1 MKIKLILI
9 LLLFLNNIA
18 FAKNKFEK
26 RFEKDLN
33 KISKDVLDNYT
44 SSVSYV
50 EECID
55 ENFEVIIDYISKI
68 KGRVIITGIGKSAI
82 IGMKI
87 SATLNS
93 TGTPSVFLHGSDAL
107 HGDIGVATK
116 NDVMICLSKSGSNS
130 ETVDLVKQIKK
141 LGIKLIGITSDKNSF
156 LAKNADYSIVN
167 KIERE
172 ACPNNLAPTTSTSMQ
187 LLIGDLIAICLMS
200 IKEFKSEDFA
210 LYHPSGSLGKRLTL
224 KVSDIL
230 NYNSSP
236 KVEIN
241 PSIKDAINEISSK
254 MYGATA
260 VLDKNIVVGII
271 TDGDIRRVLNQN
283 KNPMNLKVS
292 EIMVKNPKFVSGDML
307 GSEAL
312 NLMNKSK
319 ITQLLVIDDGH
330 YKGMIHMHE
339 LLKAGL

>member
-1 MKIKLILI
+1 MKKI
-9 LLLFLNNIA
+9 
-18 FAKNKFEK
+18 
-26 RFEKDLN
+26 DLN

-44 SSVSYV
+44 RSVSYV

-68 KGRVIITGIGKSAI
+68 NGRVIITGIGKSAI

-93 TGTPSVFLHGSDAL
+93 TGTPSIFLHGSDAL

-116 NDVMICLSKSGSNS
+116 NDVMICLSKSGSNT

-141 LGIKLIGITSDKNSF
+141 MGIILIGITSDKNSF

-236 KVEIN
+236 KVDIN
-241 PSIKDAINEISSK
+241 LSIKDAINEISSK

-260 VLDKNIVVGII
+260 VLNKNIVVGII
-271 TDGDIRRVLNQN
+271 TDGDIRRVLNEN
-283 KNPMNLKVS
+283 KNPMNLKVN

-319 ITQLLVIDDGH
+319 ITQLLVIDDGD

>member
-1 MKIKLILI
+1 MKKI
-9 LLLFLNNIA
+9 
-18 FAKNKFEK
+18 
-26 RFEKDLN
+26 DLN

-44 SSVSYV
+44 SSVSHV

-55 ENFEVIIDYISKI
+55 ENFEVIINYISKI

-210 LYHPSGSLGKRLTL
+210 LYHPSGSLGKKLTL

-230 NYNSSP
+230 NYKSSP
-236 KVEIN
+236 KVDIN
-241 PSIKDAINEISSK
+241 LSIKDAINEISSK

>member
-1 MKIKLILI
+1 MKKI
-9 LLLFLNNIA
+9 
-18 FAKNKFEK
+18 
-26 RFEKDLN
+26 DLN

-44 SSVSYV
+44 SSVSHV

-116 NDVMICLSKSGSNS
+116 NDVMICLSKSGSNT

-210 LYHPSGSLGKRLTL
+210 LYHPSGSLGKKLTL

-230 NYNSSP
+230 NYKSSP
-236 KVEIN
+236 KVDIN
-241 PSIKDAINEISSK
+241 LSIKDAINEISSK

-283 KNPMNLKVS
+283 KNPMNLKVN

-319 ITQLLVIDDGH
+319 ITQLLVIDDGN

>member
-1 MKIKLILI
+1 MKKI
-9 LLLFLNNIA
+9 
-18 FAKNKFEK
+18 
-26 RFEKDLN
+26 DLN

-44 SSVSYV
+44 TSVSYV
-50 EECID
+50 EQCID

-68 KGRVIITGIGKSAI
+68 NGRVIITGIGKSAI

-93 TGTPSVFLHGSDAL
+93 TGTPSIFLHGSDAL

-116 NDVMICLSKSGSNS
+116 NDVMICLSKSGSNT

-210 LYHPSGSLGKRLTL
+210 LYHPSGSLGKKLTL

-236 KVEIN
+236 KVDIN
-241 PSIKDAINEISSK
+241 LSIKDAINEISSK

-283 KNPMNLKVS
+283 KNPMNLKVN

-312 NLMNKSK
+312 NLMNKIK

>member
-1 MKIKLILI
+1 MKKI
-9 LLLFLNNIA
+9 
-18 FAKNKFEK
+18 
-26 RFEKDLN
+26 DLN

-93 TGTPSVFLHGSDAL
+93 TGTPSIFLHGSDAL

-116 NDVMICLSKSGSNS
+116 NDVMICLSKSGSNT

-210 LYHPSGSLGKRLTL
+210 LYHPSGSLGKKLTL

-236 KVEIN
+236 KVDIN
-241 PSIKDAINEISSK
+241 SSIKDAINEISSK

>member
-1 MKIKLILI
+1 MKKI
-9 LLLFLNNIA
+9 
-18 FAKNKFEK
+18 
-26 RFEKDLN
+26 DLN
-33 KISKDVLDNYT
+33 KISKDVLNNYT
-44 SSVSYV
+44 SSVSHV

-93 TGTPSVFLHGSDAL
+93 TGTPSIFLHGSDAL

-116 NDVMICLSKSGSNS
+116 NDVIICLSKSGSNT

-156 LAKNADYSIVN
+156 LAKNANYSIVN

-210 LYHPSGSLGKRLTL
+210 LYHPSGSLGKKLTL
-224 KVSDIL
+224 KVSDIV

-241 PSIKDAINEISSK
+241 LSIKDAINEISSK

-283 KNPMNLKVS
+283 KNPMNLKVN

>member
-1 MKIKLILI
+1 MKKI
-9 LLLFLNNIA
+9 
-18 FAKNKFEK
+18 
-26 RFEKDLN
+26 DLN

-44 SSVSYV
+44 NSVSYV

-93 TGTPSVFLHGSDAL
+93 TGTPSIFMHGSDAL

-116 NDVMICLSKSGSNS
+116 NDVMICLSKSGSNT

-210 LYHPSGSLGKRLTL
+210 LYHPSGSLGKKLTL
-224 KVSDIL
+224 KVNDII
-230 NYNSSP
+230 NNNSSP

-241 PSIKDAINEISSK
+241 SSIKDAINEISSK

-260 VLDKNIVVGII
+260 VLDKNVVVGII

-283 KNPMNLKVS
+283 QNPMNLKVS
-292 EIMVKNPKFVSGDML
+292 EIMVKNPKFISGEML

>member
-1 MKIKLILI
+1 LKKI
-9 LLLFLNNIA
+9 
-18 FAKNKFEK
+18 
-26 RFEKDLN
+26 DLN

-44 SSVSYV
+44 SSVSHV

-93 TGTPSVFLHGSDAL
+93 TGTPSIFLHGSDAL

-116 NDVMICLSKSGSNS
+116 NDVMICLSKSGSNT

-210 LYHPSGSLGKRLTL
+210 LYHPSGSLGKKLTL

-230 NYNSSP
+230 NFNSSP

-241 PSIKDAINEISSK
+241 SNIKDAINEISSK

-283 KNPMNLKVS
+283 QNPMNLKVS
-292 EIMVKNPKFVSGDML
+292 EIMVKNPKFVSGNML

-312 NLMNKSK
+312 NLMNNGK

>member
-1 MKIKLILI
+1 MKKI
-9 LLLFLNNIA
+9 
-18 FAKNKFEK
+18 
-26 RFEKDLN
+26 DLN

-93 TGTPSVFLHGSDAL
+93 TGTPSIFLHGSDAL

-116 NDVMICLSKSGSNS
+116 NDVMICLSKSGSNT

-141 LGIKLIGITSDKNSF
+141 LGIKLIGITSDQNSF

-210 LYHPSGSLGKRLTL
+210 LYHPSGSLGKKLTL

-241 PSIKDAINEISSK
+241 SSIKDAINEISSK

-283 KNPMNLKVS
+283 KNPMNLKVN

-319 ITQLLVIDDGH
+319 ITQLLVIDDGN

>member
-1 MKIKLILI
+1 MKKI
-9 LLLFLNNIA
+9 
-18 FAKNKFEK
+18 
-26 RFEKDLN
+26 DLN

-68 KGRVIITGIGKSAI
+68 NGRVIITGIGKSAI

-93 TGTPSVFLHGSDAL
+93 TGTPSIFLHGSDAL

-116 NDVMICLSKSGSNS
+116 NDVMICLSKSGSNT

-141 LGIKLIGITSDKNSF
+141 LGIKLIAITSEKNSF

-210 LYHPSGSLGKRLTL
+210 LYHPSGSLGKKLTL

-236 KVEIN
+236 KVDIN
-241 PSIKDAINEISSK
+241 LSIKDAINEISSK

-283 KNPMNLKVS
+283 KNPMNLKVN

>member
-1 MKIKLILI
+1 MKKI
-9 LLLFLNNIA
+9 
-18 FAKNKFEK
+18 
-26 RFEKDLN
+26 DLN

-44 SSVSYV
+44 SSVSHV

-116 NDVMICLSKSGSNS
+116 NDVMICLSKSGSNT

-241 PSIKDAINEISSK
+241 SSIKDAINEISSK

-283 KNPMNLKVS
+283 KNPMNLKVN

>member
-1 MKIKLILI
+1 MKKI
-9 LLLFLNNIA
+9 
-18 FAKNKFEK
+18 
-26 RFEKDLN
+26 DLN
-33 KISKDVLDNYT
+33 KISKDVLNNYT

-55 ENFEVIIDYISKI
+55 ENFEVIIDYISKV

-93 TGTPSVFLHGSDAL
+93 TGTPSIFLHGSDAL

-116 NDVMICLSKSGSNS
+116 NDVMICLSKSGSNT

-156 LAKNADYSIVN
+156 LAKSADYSIVN

-210 LYHPSGSLGKRLTL
+210 LYHPSGSLGKKLTL

-241 PSIKDAINEISSK
+241 LSIKDAINEISSK

-260 VLDKNIVVGII
+260 VLDKNVVVGII

-283 KNPMNLKVS
+283 KNPMNLKVN

>member
-1 MKIKLILI
+1 LKKI
-9 LLLFLNNIA
+9 
-18 FAKNKFEK
+18 
-26 RFEKDLN
+26 DLN

-93 TGTPSVFLHGSDAL
+93 TGTPSIFLHGSDAL

-116 NDVMICLSKSGSNS
+116 NDVMICLSKSGSNT

-210 LYHPSGSLGKRLTL
+210 LYHPSGSLGKKLTL

-236 KVEIN
+236 KVDIN
-241 PSIKDAINEISSK
+241 LSIKDAINEISSK

-283 KNPMNLKVS
+283 KNPMNLKVN

-319 ITQLLVIDDGH
+319 ITQLLVIDDGN

>member
-1 MKIKLILI
+1 LKKI
-9 LLLFLNNIA
+9 
-18 FAKNKFEK
+18 
-26 RFEKDLN
+26 DLN
-33 KISKDVLDNYT
+33 KISKDVLNNYT

-55 ENFEVIIDYISKI
+55 KNFEVIINYISKI
-68 KGRVIITGIGKSAI
+68 KGRVIISGIGKSAI

-93 TGTPSVFLHGSDAL
+93 TGTPSIFLHGSDAL
-107 HGDIGVATK
+107 HGDIGVVTK
-116 NDVMICLSKSGSNS
+116 NDVMICLSKSGSNT

-141 LGIKLIGITSDKNSF
+141 LGIKLIGITSDQNSF

-210 LYHPSGSLGKRLTL
+210 LYHPSGSLGKKLTL

-236 KVEIN
+236 KVDIN
-241 PSIKDAINEISSK
+241 LSIKDAINEISSK

-283 KNPMNLKVS
+283 KNPMNLKVN

>member
-1 MKIKLILI
+1 MKKI
-9 LLLFLNNIA
+9 
-18 FAKNKFEK
+18 
-26 RFEKDLN
+26 DLN

-44 SSVSYV
+44 SSVNHV

-236 KVEIN
+236 KVKIN
-241 PSIKDAINEISSK
+241 SSIKDAINEISSK

>member
-1 MKIKLILI
+1 MKKI
-9 LLLFLNNIA
+9 
-18 FAKNKFEK
+18 
-26 RFEKDLN
+26 DLN

-93 TGTPSVFLHGSDAL
+93 TGTPSIFLHGSDAL

-116 NDVMICLSKSGSNS
+116 NDVMICLSKSGSNT

-141 LGIKLIGITSDKNSF
+141 LGIKLIGITSNKNSF

-210 LYHPSGSLGKRLTL
+210 LYHPSGSLGKKLTL

-241 PSIKDAINEISSK
+241 SSIKDAINEISSK

-283 KNPMNLKVS
+283 QNPMNLKVS
-292 EIMVKNPKFVSGDML
+292 EIMVKNPKFVSENML

>member
-1 MKIKLILI
+1 MKKI
-9 LLLFLNNIA
+9 
-18 FAKNKFEK
+18 
-26 RFEKDLN
+26 DLN
-33 KISKDVLDNYT
+33 KISKDVLNNYT
-44 SSVSYV
+44 SSVSHV

-116 NDVMICLSKSGSNS
+116 NDVMICLSKSGSNT

-167 KIERE
+167 KIDRE

-210 LYHPSGSLGKRLTL
+210 LYHPSGSLGKKLTL

-230 NYNSSP
+230 NYSSSP
-236 KVEIN
+236 KVDIN
-241 PSIKDAINEISSK
+241 LSIKDAINEISSK

-260 VLDKNIVVGII
+260 VLDKNVVVGII

-283 KNPMNLKVS
+283 KNPMNLKVN

>member
-1 MKIKLILI
+1 MKKI
-9 LLLFLNNIA
+9 
-18 FAKNKFEK
+18 
-26 RFEKDLN
+26 DLN

-44 SSVSYV
+44 RSVSYV

-68 KGRVIITGIGKSAI
+68 NGRVIITGIGKSAI

-93 TGTPSVFLHGSDAL
+93 TGTPSIFLHGSDAL

-116 NDVMICLSKSGSNS
+116 NDVMICLSKSGSNT

-210 LYHPSGSLGKRLTL
+210 LYHPSGSLGKKLTL

-236 KVEIN
+236 KVDIN
-241 PSIKDAINEISSK
+241 LSIKDAINEISSK

-260 VLDKNIVVGII
+260 VLNKNIVVGII
-271 TDGDIRRVLNQN
+271 TDGDIRRVLNEN
-283 KNPMNLKVS
+283 KNPMNLKVN

-312 NLMNKSK
+312 NLMNKIK

>member
-1 MKIKLILI
+1 MKKI
-9 LLLFLNNIA
+9 
-18 FAKNKFEK
+18 
-26 RFEKDLN
+26 DLN

-44 SSVSYV
+44 SSVSHV

-116 NDVMICLSKSGSNS
+116 NDVMICLSKSGSNT

-210 LYHPSGSLGKRLTL
+210 LYHPSGSLGKKLTL

-230 NYNSSP
+230 NYKSSP
-236 KVEIN
+236 KVDIN
-241 PSIKDAINEISSK
+241 SSIKDAINEISSK

-283 KNPMNLKVS
+283 KNPMNLKVN

>member
-1 MKIKLILI
+1 MKKI
-9 LLLFLNNIA
+9 
-18 FAKNKFEK
+18 
-26 RFEKDLN
+26 DLN

-44 SSVSYV
+44 NSVSCV

-55 ENFEVIIDYISKI
+55 ENFEVIIEYISKI

-93 TGTPSVFLHGSDAL
+93 TGTPSIFLHGSDAL

-116 NDVMICLSKSGSNS
+116 NDLMICLSKSGSNT

-210 LYHPSGSLGKRLTL
+210 LYHPSGSLGKKLTL
-224 KVSDIL
+224 KVSDII
-230 NYNSSP
+230 NYNSLP
-236 KVEIN
+236 IVEIN
-241 PSIKDAINEISSK
+241 SSIKDAINEISSK

-283 KNPMNLKVS
+283 QNPMNLKVN

-307 GSEAL
+307 GLEAL

>member
-1 MKIKLILI
+1 MKKI
-9 LLLFLNNIA
+9 
-18 FAKNKFEK
+18 
-26 RFEKDLN
+26 DLN

-44 SSVSYV
+44 RSVSYV

-68 KGRVIITGIGKSAI
+68 NGRVIITGIGKSAI

-93 TGTPSVFLHGSDAL
+93 TGTPSIFLHGSDAL

-116 NDVMICLSKSGSNS
+116 NDVMICLSKSGSNT
-130 ETVDLVKQIKK
+130 ETVDFVKQIKK
-141 LGIKLIGITSDKNSF
+141 MGIKLIGITSDKNSF

-187 LLIGDLIAICLMS
+187 LLIGDLIAISLMS

-236 KVEIN
+236 KVDIN
-241 PSIKDAINEISSK
+241 LSIKDAINEISSK

-271 TDGDIRRVLNQN
+271 TDGDIRRVLNEN
-283 KNPMNLKVS
+283 KNPMNLKVN

-319 ITQLLVIDDGH
+319 ITQLLVIDNGH

>member
-1 MKIKLILI
+1 LKKI
-9 LLLFLNNIA
+9 
-18 FAKNKFEK
+18 
-26 RFEKDLN
+26 DLN

-44 SSVSYV
+44 SSVSHV
-50 EECID
+50 EDCID

-68 KGRVIITGIGKSAI
+68 TGRVIITGIGKSAI

-93 TGTPSVFLHGSDAL
+93 TGTPSIFLHGSDAL

-116 NDVMICLSKSGSNS
+116 NDVMICLSKSGSNT

-141 LGIKLIGITSDKNSF
+141 LGIKLIGITSDKDSF
-156 LAKNADYSIVN
+156 LANNADYSIVN

-210 LYHPSGSLGKRLTL
+210 LYHPSGSLGKKLTL

-230 NYNSSP
+230 NFNSSP
-236 KVEIN
+236 KVEITS
-241 PSIKDAINEISSK
+241 SIKDAINEISSK

-283 KNPMNLKVS
+283 KNPMNLKVN

-319 ITQLLVIDDGH
+319 ITQLLVIDNGH

>member
-1 MKIKLILI
+1 LKKI
-9 LLLFLNNIA
+9 
-18 FAKNKFEK
+18 
-26 RFEKDLN
+26 DLN

-44 SSVSYV
+44 SSVSHV
-50 EECID
+50 EDCID

-93 TGTPSVFLHGSDAL
+93 TGTPSIFLHGSDAL

-116 NDVMICLSKSGSNS
+116 NDVIICLSKSGSNT

-141 LGIKLIGITSDKNSF
+141 LGIKLIGITSDKDSF
-156 LAKNADYSIVN
+156 LANNADYSIVN

-210 LYHPSGSLGKRLTL
+210 LYHPSGSLGKKLTL

-230 NYNSSP
+230 NFNSSP
-236 KVEIN
+236 KVEITS
-241 PSIKDAINEISSK
+241 SIKDAINEISSK

-283 KNPMNLKVS
+283 KNPMNLKVN

-319 ITQLLVIDDGH
+319 ITQLLVIDNGH

>member
-1 MKIKLILI
+1 MKKI
-9 LLLFLNNIA
+9 
-18 FAKNKFEK
+18 
-26 RFEKDLN
+26 DLN

-44 SSVSYV
+44 TSVSYV
-50 EECID
+50 EQCID

-68 KGRVIITGIGKSAI
+68 NGRVIITGIGKSAI

-93 TGTPSVFLHGSDAL
+93 TGTPSIFLHGSDAL

-116 NDVMICLSKSGSNS
+116 NDVMICLSKSGSNT

-236 KVEIN
+236 KVDIN
-241 PSIKDAINEISSK
+241 LSIKDAINEISSK

-271 TDGDIRRVLNQN
+271 TDGDIRRVLNEN
-283 KNPMNLKVS
+283 KNPMNLKVN

>member
-1 MKIKLILI
+1 MKKI
-9 LLLFLNNIA
+9 
-18 FAKNKFEK
+18 
-26 RFEKDLN
+26 DLN

-116 NDVMICLSKSGSNS
+116 NDVMICLSKSGSNT

-210 LYHPSGSLGKRLTL
+210 LYHPSGSLGKKLTL

-230 NYNSSP
+230 NYKSSP
-236 KVEIN
+236 KVDIN
-241 PSIKDAINEISSK
+241 LSIKDAINEISSK

-283 KNPMNLKVS
+283 KNPMNLKVN

-319 ITQLLVIDDGH
+319 ITQLLVIDDGN

>member
-1 MKIKLILI
+1 MKKI
-9 LLLFLNNIA
+9 
-18 FAKNKFEK
+18 
-26 RFEKDLN
+26 DLN

-44 SSVSYV
+44 SSVSHV

-210 LYHPSGSLGKRLTL
+210 LYHPSGSLGKKLTL
-224 KVSDIL
+224 KISDIL

-241 PSIKDAINEISSK
+241 LSIKDAINEISSK

-283 KNPMNLKVS
+283 KNPMNLKVN

-319 ITQLLVIDDGH
+319 ITQLLVIDDGN

>member
-1 MKIKLILI
+1 MKKI
-9 LLLFLNNIA
+9 
-18 FAKNKFEK
+18 
-26 RFEKDLN
+26 DLN

-44 SSVSYV
+44 SSVSHV

-156 LAKNADYSIVN
+156 LAKNSDYSIVN

-210 LYHPSGSLGKRLTL
+210 LYHPSGSLGKKLTL
-224 KVSDIL
+224 KISDIL

-241 PSIKDAINEISSK
+241 SSIKDAINEISSK

-283 KNPMNLKVS
+283 KNPMILKVS

>member
-1 MKIKLILI
+1 MKKI
-9 LLLFLNNIA
+9 
-18 FAKNKFEK
+18 
-26 RFEKDLN
+26 DLN

-44 SSVSYV
+44 SSVSHV

-93 TGTPSVFLHGSDAL
+93 TGTPSIFLHGSDAL

-116 NDVMICLSKSGSNS
+116 NDVMICLSKSGSNT

-156 LAKNADYSIVN
+156 LAINADYSIVN

-210 LYHPSGSLGKRLTL
+210 LYHPSGSLGKKLTL
-224 KVSDIL
+224 KVNDIV
-230 NYNSSP
+230 NYKSSP

-241 PSIKDAINEISSK
+241 LSIKDAINEISSK

-283 KNPMNLKVS
+283 KNPMNLKVN
-292 EIMVKNPKFVSGDML
+292 EIMVKNPKFVSGEML

-319 ITQLLVIDDGH
+319 ITQLLVIDNGH

>member
-1 MKIKLILI
+1 MKKI
-9 LLLFLNNIA
+9 
-18 FAKNKFEK
+18 
-26 RFEKDLN
+26 DLN

-55 ENFEVIIDYISKI
+55 ENFEVIIDYMSKI
-68 KGRVIITGIGKSAI
+68 NGRVIITGIGKSAI

-93 TGTPSVFLHGSDAL
+93 TGTPSIFLHGSDAL

-116 NDVMICLSKSGSNS
+116 NDVMICLSKSGSNT

-141 LGIKLIGITSDKNSF
+141 LGIKLIAITSEKNSF

-210 LYHPSGSLGKRLTL
+210 LYHPSGSLGKKLTL

-230 NYNSSP
+230 NYNSAP
-236 KVEIN
+236 KVDIN
-241 PSIKDAINEISSK
+241 LSIKDAINEISSK

-283 KNPMNLKVS
+283 KNPMNLKVN
-292 EIMVKNPKFVSGDML
+292 EIMVKNPKFVSEDML

>member
-1 MKIKLILI
+1 MKKI
-9 LLLFLNNIA
+9 
-18 FAKNKFEK
+18 
-26 RFEKDLN
+26 DLN

-44 SSVSYV
+44 SSVSHV

-93 TGTPSVFLHGSDAL
+93 TGTPSIFLHGSDAL

-116 NDVMICLSKSGSNS
+116 NDVMICLSKSGSNT

-210 LYHPSGSLGKRLTL
+210 LYHPSGSLGKKLTL

-230 NYNSSP
+230 NFNSSP

-241 PSIKDAINEISSK
+241 SSIKDAINEISSK

-283 KNPMNLKVS
+283 KNPMNLKVN

>member
-1 MKIKLILI
+1 LKKI
-9 LLLFLNNIA
+9 
-18 FAKNKFEK
+18 
-26 RFEKDLN
+26 DLN

-93 TGTPSVFLHGSDAL
+93 TGTPSIFLHGSDAL

-116 NDVMICLSKSGSNS
+116 NDVMICLSKSGSNT

-141 LGIKLIGITSDKNSF
+141 LGIKLIGITSDKDSF
-156 LAKNADYSIVN
+156 LANNADYSIVN

-210 LYHPSGSLGKRLTL
+210 LYHPSGSLGKKLTL

-230 NYNSSP
+230 NFNSSP
-236 KVEIN
+236 KVEITS
-241 PSIKDAINEISSK
+241 SIKDAINEISSK

-283 KNPMNLKVS
+283 KNPMNLKVN

-319 ITQLLVIDDGH
+319 ITQLLVIDNGH

>member
-1 MKIKLILI
+1 MKKI
-9 LLLFLNNIA
+9 
-18 FAKNKFEK
+18 
-26 RFEKDLN
+26 DLN

-44 SSVSYV
+44 RSVSYV
-50 EECID
+50 EQCID

-68 KGRVIITGIGKSAI
+68 NGRVIITGIGKSAI

-93 TGTPSVFLHGSDAL
+93 TGTPSIFLHGSDAL

-116 NDVMICLSKSGSNS
+116 NDVMICLSKSGSNT

-210 LYHPSGSLGKRLTL
+210 LYHPSGSLGKKLTL

-236 KVEIN
+236 KVDIN
-241 PSIKDAINEISSK
+241 LSIKDAINEISSK

-283 KNPMNLKVS
+283 KNPMNLKVN

-312 NLMNKSK
+312 NLMNKIK

>member
-1 MKIKLILI
+1 MKKI
-9 LLLFLNNIA
+9 
-18 FAKNKFEK
+18 
-26 RFEKDLN
+26 DLN

-44 SSVSYV
+44 SSVSHV

-93 TGTPSVFLHGSDAL
+93 TGTPSIFLHGSDAL

-116 NDVMICLSKSGSNS
+116 NDVMICLSKSGSNT

-210 LYHPSGSLGKRLTL
+210 LYHPSGSLGKKLTL

-230 NYNSSP
+230 NYKSSP
-236 KVEIN
+236 KVDIN
-241 PSIKDAINEISSK
+241 LSIKDAINEISSK

-283 KNPMNLKVS
+283 KNPMNLKVN

-319 ITQLLVIDDGH
+319 ITQLLVIDDGN

>member
-1 MKIKLILI
+1 MKKI
-9 LLLFLNNIA
+9 
-18 FAKNKFEK
+18 
-26 RFEKDLN
+26 DLN
-33 KISKDVLDNYT
+33 KISKDVIDNYIN
-44 SSVSYV
+44 SVSYV
-50 EECID
+50 KECID
-55 ENFEVIIDYISKI
+55 EDFEVIIDCISKI
-68 KGRVIITGIGKSAI
+68 EGRVIITGIGKSAI

-93 TGTPSVFLHGSDAL
+93 TGTPSIFLHGSDAL

-116 NDVMICLSKSGSNS
+116 NDVMICLSKSGSNT

-156 LAKNADYSIVN
+156 LAINADYSIVN

-210 LYHPSGSLGKRLTL
+210 LYHPSGSLGKKLTL
-224 KVSDIL
+224 KVSDIV

-236 KVEIN
+236 KVNIN
-241 PSIKDAINEISSK
+241 LSIKDAINEISSK

-283 KNPMNLKVS
+283 KNPMNLKVN
-292 EIMVKNPKFVSGDML
+292 EIMVKNPKFVSGEML

-319 ITQLLVIDDGH
+319 ITQLLVIDNGH

>member
-1 MKIKLILI
+1 MKKI
-9 LLLFLNNIA
+9 
-18 FAKNKFEK
+18 
-26 RFEKDLN
+26 DLN

-44 SSVSYV
+44 RSVSYV

-68 KGRVIITGIGKSAI
+68 NGRVIITGIGKSAI

-93 TGTPSVFLHGSDAL
+93 TGTPSIFLHGSDAL

-116 NDVMICLSKSGSNS
+116 NDVMICLSKSGSNT

-187 LLIGDLIAICLMS
+187 LLIGDLIAISLMS

-236 KVEIN
+236 KVDIN
-241 PSIKDAINEISSK
+241 LSIKDAINEISSK

-283 KNPMNLKVS
+283 KNPMNLKVN

-312 NLMNKSK
+312 NLMNKIK

>member
-1 MKIKLILI
+1 MKKI
-9 LLLFLNNIA
+9 
-18 FAKNKFEK
+18 
-26 RFEKDLN
+26 DLN

-44 SSVSYV
+44 RSVSYV

-68 KGRVIITGIGKSAI
+68 NGRVIITGIGKSAI

-93 TGTPSVFLHGSDAL
+93 TGTPSIFLHGSDAL

-116 NDVMICLSKSGSNS
+116 NDVMICLSKSGSNT
-130 ETVDLVKQIKK
+130 ETVDFVKQIKK
-141 LGIKLIGITSDKNSF
+141 MGIKLIGITSDKNSF

-236 KVEIN
+236 KVDIN
-241 PSIKDAINEISSK
+241 LSIKDAINEISSK

-260 VLDKNIVVGII
+260 VLNKNIVVGII
-271 TDGDIRRVLNQN
+271 TDGDIRRVLNEN
-283 KNPMNLKVS
+283 KNPMNLKVN

>member
-1 MKIKLILI
+1 MKKI
-9 LLLFLNNIA
+9 
-18 FAKNKFEK
+18 
-26 RFEKDLN
+26 DLN

-44 SSVSYV
+44 SSVSHV

-93 TGTPSVFLHGSDAL
+93 TGTPSIFLHGSDAL

-116 NDVMICLSKSGSNS
+116 NDVMICLSKSGSNT

-210 LYHPSGSLGKRLTL
+210 LYHPSGSLGKKLTL

-236 KVEIN
+236 KVDIN
-241 PSIKDAINEISSK
+241 SSIKDAINEISSK

-319 ITQLLVIDDGH
+319 ITQLLVIDDGN

>member
-1 MKIKLILI
+1 MKKI
-9 LLLFLNNIA
+9 
-18 FAKNKFEK
+18 
-26 RFEKDLN
+26 DLN

-44 SSVSYV
+44 SSVSHV

-93 TGTPSVFLHGSDAL
+93 TGTPSIFLHGSDAL

-116 NDVMICLSKSGSNS
+116 NDVMICLSKSGSNT

-210 LYHPSGSLGKRLTL
+210 LYHPSGSLGKKLTL

-230 NYNSSP
+230 NFNSSP
-236 KVEIN
+236 KVEITS
-241 PSIKDAINEISSK
+241 SIKDAINEISSK

-283 KNPMNLKVS
+283 KNPMNLKVN

>member
-1 MKIKLILI
+1 MKKI
-9 LLLFLNNIA
+9 
-18 FAKNKFEK
+18 
-26 RFEKDLN
+26 DLN

-55 ENFEVIIDYISKI
+55 ENFEVIIEFISKI

-93 TGTPSVFLHGSDAL
+93 TGTPSIFLHGSDAL

-116 NDVMICLSKSGSNS
+116 NDVMICLSKSGSNT

-210 LYHPSGSLGKRLTL
+210 LYHPSGSLGKKLTL

-230 NYNSSP
+230 NYKSSP
-236 KVEIN
+236 KVDIN
-241 PSIKDAINEISSK
+241 LSIKDAINEISSK

-283 KNPMNLKVS
+283 KNPMNLKVN

-319 ITQLLVIDDGH
+319 ITQLLVIDDGN